1 MATTAEIYIFGPEIG
16 LEIGEKGG
24 RGGGSTFQKYGGRV
38 ELILN
43 TVKGARFPPYSLNQ
57 P

>member
-24 RGGGSTFQKYGGRV
+24 RGGASSFQKYEHMEEGWR
-38 ELILN
+38 
-43 TVKGARFPPYSLNQ
+43 
-57 P
+57 